1 MNMLR
6 ALNVSEHV
14 EKKGKF
20 NYLSWA
26 WAVDQLIEK
35 HPKATWEVK
44 HFPMMIWET
53 VNSVEEHHK
62 EPYALTDTVGSEV
75 SAGTVGVT
83 KHRDIKN
90 LRACPDMK
98 VPYMRTDCGYF
109 VEVGVTVDGVERTQ
123 VHPVLNHQNKPIDHP
138 NSFEINTAIQRCLAK
153 AIALHGLGLYIY
165 AGEDLPPEEKGQI
178 TGEPINQAKV
188 DAAVYD
194 LKKLMDK
201 DGLEHAPNIKV
212 IWHNLTVDEQLKVN
226 EALNETAPDSR
237 KKYKNILKEYLSH
250 EEVK

>member
-165 AGEDLPPEEKGQI
+165 AGEDLPPEEKGGMNGDVLDMNKLSLQVTWFKAMI
-178 TGEPINQAKV
+178 DEDDLSNAGAIKGEWR
-188 DAAVYD
+188 
-194 LKKLMDK
+194 KLS
-201 DGLEHAPNIKV
+201 N
-212 IWHNLTVDEQLKVN
+212 DEQLKVS
-226 EALNETAPDSR
+226 ELLNETAPDSR